1 MSRGRLIPSLI
12 YRSKGL
18 VDMVVHNANLRG
30 MDRVYIYGASNLNDA
45 YNNPV
50 EMFSVDYDRT
60 FRSPF
65 ITKSKLGVEESQRDQ
80 TRFVFNPNEY
90 STTFKANTPR
100 VPTDDEMLY
109 IRARGRVRATQELAD
124 FGPVV
129 GVVPYDFYSVTAP
142 VFTTM
147 GNAPNIDTGTNIPDT
162 LSTGALNFHLPNFSQ
177 TVNIQNLDNPQ
188 GGSNMFISFNPGMS
202 PSILRPGEQLTL
214 TSGAV
219 GEFYVAGQSGTPLF
233 TIRCSVVNRG

>member
-18 VDMVVHNANLRG
+18 IDMSLPNANLRG
-30 MDRVYIYGASNLNDA
+30 MDQITIYGASNINDA
-45 YNNPV
+45 QNNPI
-50 EMFSVDYDRT
+50 EMFSVPYDRT

-65 ITKSKLGVEESQRDQ
+65 ITNAKLGVEESQRDQ
-80 TRFVFNPNEY
+80 TRFVFNLNEY

-100 VPTDDEMLY
+100 IPPDDQMLY
-109 IRARGRVRATQELAD
+109 LRVKGRMRTSQEETD

-129 GVVPYDFYSVTAP
+129 GVVPYDFFSMTAP
-142 VFTTM
+142 VFTCI
-147 GNAPNIDTGTNIPDT
+147 GNAPNLDAGNNIPDV
-162 LSTGALNFHLPNFSQ
+162 LSTGALNFHLPSFSQ
-177 TVNIQNLDNPQ
+177 TLNIQNLDSPQ

-202 PSILRPGEQLTL
+202 PSILRPGESLTL

-219 GEFYVAGQSGTPLF
+219 GEFFISGQTGSPLF
-233 TIRCSVVNRG
+233 TLRCSVVNRG

>member
-30 MDRVYIYGASNLNDA
+30 IDQITVYGASNLNDA

-50 EMFSVDYDRT
+50 EMFSVPYDRT
-60 FRSPF
+60 FRSSF
-65 ITKSKLGVEESQRDQ
+65 ITAARLGVEETQRDQ

-100 VPTDDEMLY
+100 IPTDDETLFL
-109 IRARGRVRATQELAD
+109 RVRGRVRATQENTDL
-124 FGPVV
+124 GPVV

-142 VFTTM
+142 VFTVI
-147 GNAPNIDTGTNIPDT
+147 GNAPNLDSGVNIPDT

-177 TVNIQNLDNPQ
+177 TINMQNLDSPQ
-188 GGSNMFISFNPGMS
+188 GGSNLFISFNPGMP
-202 PSILRPGEQLTL
+202 PSILRPGESLTL

-219 GEFYVAGQSGTPLF
+219 GEFYLAGQTGTPLF